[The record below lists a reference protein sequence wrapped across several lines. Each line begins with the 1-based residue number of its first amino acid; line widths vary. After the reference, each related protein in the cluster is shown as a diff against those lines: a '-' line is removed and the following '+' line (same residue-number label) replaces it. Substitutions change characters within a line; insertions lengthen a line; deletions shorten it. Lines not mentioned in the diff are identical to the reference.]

1 MIRRT
6 ITAAILAATVLLVG
20 TAGPAAAGYDIGI
33 LNIGDRSVPIVTSS
47 WQVQVYQ
54 PFAYPGTFYADTQQV
69 YRHTDI
75 GRSFN
80 LTSRFYDGLGYLTC
94 SVYSPSLSPW
104 AEQRHTCRRP
114 TARIVVT
121 VDAIG
126 DPYGARSITLY
137 PLR

>member
-6 ITAAILAATVLLVG
+6 ITAAILSAAVLLVG
-20 TAGPAAAGYDIGI
+20 TASPAAAGYDGGVIYIGS
-33 LNIGDRSVPIVTSS
+33 RETPVVSS
-47 WQVQVYQ
+47 AWQVYVYQ
-54 PFAYPGTFYADTQQV
+54 PFAYPGTFYADTTQV
-69 YRHTDI
+69 YRQTDI

-94 SVYSPSLSPW
+94 TVYSPAVRPW
-104 AEQRHTCRRP
+104 YLQRHTCRRP

-126 DPYGARSITLY
+126 DAYSSRSITLN